1 MPLSLNPSPALEQNQ
16 NLRNSVIINA
26 ARPLAFWHLASLDA
40 PTVAVV
46 WSLAFAWAAGIHL
59 RLWTP
64 LLLALATWSV
74 YVCDRLLDSRA
85 GLRVAARH
93 TLRERHRFHW
103 RHRRILLPLAAGAAC
118 ASAGIAFAFVLT
130 SPMAR
135 ERNSVLAAAAL
146 AYFAGVHLL
155 GGPRHSALHFP
166 RSFPGKEFLV
176 GVLFTA
182 GCVLPAWPRIHTS
195 MQAHSL
201 LWPFI
206 LPAVY
211 FAALAWL
218 NCSCIARWESAGSAD
233 AASFGRTQD
242 SEWFSK
248 LRPLQSASFSA
259 ATLLAATGLL
269 LAMAASGSHPR
280 AAALVAAGALS
291 ALLLALL
298 DGARGRMTP
307 LALRALADMVLLTP
321 LLPAPLEHF
330 LR

>member
-1 MPLSLNPSPALEQNQ
+1 M
-16 NLRNSVIINA
+16 NA

-85 GLRVAARH
+85 GMRVAARH

-118 ASAGIAFAFVLT
+118 AGAGIAFAFVLI

-135 ERNSVLAAAAL
+135 DRNSVLAAAAL
-146 AYFAGVHLL
+146 AYFAGVHSLRGTRFSTL
-155 GGPRHSALHFP
+155 NFL
-166 RSFPGKEFLV
+166 RSHLGKEFFV

-182 GCVLPAWPRIHTS
+182 ACVLPAWPRDNTTGPG
-195 MQAHSL
+195 HSL
-201 LWPFI
+201 LWPFWI
-206 LPAVY
+206 PALY

-218 NCSCIARWESAGSAD
+218 NCRCIAGWESANAD
-233 AASFGRTQD
+233 RVSCSNAA
-242 SEWFSK
+242 
-248 LRPLQSASFSA
+248 A
-259 ATLLAATGLL
+259 LLAAAGGLL
-269 LAMAASGSHPR
+269 AVLAWASHPR

-307 LALRALADMVLLTP
+307 LALRALADLVLLTP